1 MMPLSKSPKAVLLS
15 ATPAPLQVMWNAWY
29 WSRDRSKIMTF
40 QQGAT
45 IPSATYTKIVQ
56 HALNMLKEHVPIPE
70 MVNLVWGLDHIPRS
84 FQEQIVRTRKAAFF
98 CETMRVADKS
108 KFQENDDYFHLPP
121 LPAYLELTDITNC
134 YQIAMA
140 HAEYAYKKLQDLGVP
155 REIARGVLPLHINS
169 CLVMGISLR
178 EFTRLMG
185 QRTCWIAQGDYWRP
199 LIEDFRKELLT
210 YLGAEICDYVFNPP
224 C

>member
-1 MMPLSKSPKAVLLS
+1 
-15 ATPAPLQVMWNAWY
+15 
-29 WSRDRSKIMTF
+29 
-40 QQGAT
+40 
-45 IPSATYTKIVQ
+45 
-56 HALNMLKEHVPIPE
+56 
-70 MVNLVWGLDHIPRS
+70 
-84 FQEQIVRTRKAAFF
+84 
-98 CETMRVADKS
+98 MRVADKS

-224 C
+224 CLRVEQTCIMPEEAEARRARQSPYQPCPLYDKIFVQTGKSGIHNSR